1 MFPYFSCS
9 SPADKDLLF
18 VDMDIDTKP
27 EDIKFES
34 RATPNGE
41 LVYTEDPS
49 KRVSLSNIVLKSLK
63 LVIKSPWSKVSE
75 FSQQDI
81 NDGRILFKHK
91 VAQVK
96 SYELI
101 FVGSDW
107 ILEQLIYQDIV
118 KLYFFVTLYFFGW
131 RIK

>member
-1 MFPYFSCS
+1 MCPYFSCS

-49 KRVSLSNIVLKSLK
+49 KRVSLSNIFNKVSQSL
-63 LVIKSPWSKVSE
+63 SPPWSKVSE

-91 VAQVK
+91 VTQAKFIKHIIVYCILFKHKVAQVK
-96 SYELI
+96 S
-101 FVGSDW
+101 
-107 ILEQLIYQDIV
+107 
-118 KLYFFVTLYFFGW
+118 
-131 RIK
+131 

>member
-1 MFPYFSCS
+1 MCPYFSCS

-49 KRVSLSNIVLKSLK
+49 KRVRLSNIAIKSLK
-63 LVIKSPWSKVSE
+63 HFHRVSQTLSKSLSSIVIKSLKHCHQVS
-75 FSQQDI
+75 
-81 NDGRILFKHK
+81 
-91 VAQVK
+91 
-96 SYELI
+96 
-101 FVGSDW
+101 
-107 ILEQLIYQDIV
+107 
-118 KLYFFVTLYFFGW
+118 
-131 RIK
+131 

>member
-1 MFPYFSCS
+1 MVHTIITILATITVVFLSNHVCPYFSCS

-49 KRVSLSNIVLKSLK
+49 KRVSLSNIVLKSLNLCHK
-63 LVIKSPWSKVSE
+63 VSQNLLVIKSLNLCHKVSQ
-75 FSQQDI
+75 S
-81 NDGRILFKHK
+81 L
-91 VAQVK
+91 
-96 SYELI
+96 S
-101 FVGSDW
+101 
-107 ILEQLIYQDIV
+107 
-118 KLYFFVTLYFFGW
+118 
-131 RIK
+131 

>member
-1 MFPYFSCS
+1 
-9 SPADKDLLF
+9 
-18 VDMDIDTKP
+18 MDIDTKP

-63 LVIKSPWSKVSE
+63 LVIKPPWSKVSE

-91 VAQVK
+91 VTQVI
-96 SYELI
+96 I
-101 FVGSDW
+101 FIGSFW
-107 ILEQLIYQDIV
+107 VLEQLIHQDIV
-118 KLYFFVTLYFFGW
+118 KLYFFVTLYFFAW
-131 RIK
+131 QIK

>member
-1 MFPYFSCS
+1 MCPYFSCLH
-9 SPADKDLLF
+9 PADKDLLF

-49 KRVSLSNIVLKSLK
+49 KRVRLSNIVIKSLNLCHK
-63 LVIKSPWSKVSE
+63 VFQSLSPAWSKVSE

-91 VAQVK
+91 VTQVK
-96 SYELI
+96 SSLMSFNLCRLI
-101 FVGSDW
+101 S
-107 ILEQLIYQDIV
+107 IAQLTITSTRV
-118 KLYFFVTLYFFGW
+118 PTLGEF
-131 RIK
+131 

>member
-1 MFPYFSCS
+1 M
-9 SPADKDLLF
+9 
-18 VDMDIDTKP
+18 DMDIDTKP

-63 LVIKSPWSKVSE
+63 LVIKPPWSKVSE

-91 VAQVK
+91 VTQVK

-101 FVGSDW
+101 FPGSFW
-107 ILEQLIYQDIV
+107 ISGHCQAIFLCHVIFLWIAN
-118 KLYFFVTLYFFGW
+118 
-131 RIK
+131 